1 MLFSHSMIQRRLYFL
16 LALGITC
23 CGFNV
28 SVAAQT
34 PAVPKTREPFITE
47 DSSIQALDTME
58 TLKLGYD
65 ALMKAGYAADKKRDY
80 NTALTYFRQA
90 LILRPNDSWANK
102 AINNITTHAFD
113 RYMQAGYKADISKDY
128 QLALE
133 HFKKALEIK
142 PNSFY
147 AQKAIANV
155 SNYLAVNA
163 VNAQEPEK
171 VQQNDQKEDDDSGL
185 LWLVIGI
192 LGTIG
197 VSGIVL
203 FYLFQKSQNLD
214 LEPVIKENEPTN
226 PINSSIADDSKTN
239 DQKAQKESEVDVEEE
254 ETLVAPP
261 SEPQSEPT
269 TNSLQKTVESQNSQI
284 VLEDTNLPKL
294 DIVPEL
300 INDLAKSDRKSRQ
313 KTVWELAQ
321 RGDSRAMQPLVE
333 LMVKVDSQERGLI
346 LEAMTQ
352 ITSRTLKPMNKALM
366 FSLDDDNPRVKQNAI
381 RDLAR
386 VYELMN
392 QVTKR
397 LSSVAE
403 DSDEEVQKTATWA
416 LKQLNQMPTVPFW
429 QNSNHKVTENNNQD
443 ISN

>member
-1 MLFSHSMIQRRLYFL
+1 MLFFPSMIQRRLYYFL

-23 CGFNV
+23 CSFNV
-28 SVAAQT
+28 VVAAKT
-34 PAVPKTREPFITE
+34 PAIPKTREPFITE

-65 ALMKAGYAADKKRDY
+65 ALMKAGYAADKKREYD
-80 NTALTYFRQA
+80 TALKYFRQA

-102 AINNITTHAFD
+102 AISNITTYAFD
-113 RYMQAGYKADISKDY
+113 RYMQAGYKADVSQDY
-128 QLALE
+128 QLALK
-133 HFKKALEIK
+133 HFRKALEIK

-163 VNAQEPEK
+163 QEPGKKPENN
-171 VQQNDQKEDDDSGL
+171 QNNGSSF
-185 LWLVIGI
+185 LWIFIGV

-197 VSGIVL
+197 ISGIVL
-203 FYLFQKSQNLD
+203 FYLFKKSQNLD
-214 LEPVIKENEPTN
+214 LEPAIKENKSVNSTN
-226 PINSSIADDSKTN
+226 SLIASH
-239 DQKAQKESEVDVEEE
+239 SETTDPNQHKQSEIDFAEED
-254 ETLVAPP
+254 TLVAPP
-261 SEPQSEPT
+261 SEKQSEPV
-269 TNSLQKTVESQNSQI
+269 TNSLQKTTETQNSQI

-300 INDLAKSDRKSRQ
+300 INDLAKSDRRIRQ
-313 KTVWELAQ
+313 KTIWELAQ

-333 LMVKVDSQERGLI
+333 LMIKVDSQERGLI

-366 FSLDDDNPRVKQNAI
+366 MSLDDDNPRVKQNAI

-397 LSSVAE
+397 LSLVAE

-416 LKQLNQMPTVPFW
+416 LKQLNQIPTVPFW
-429 QNSNHKVTENNNQD
+429 QNHKVPENNNQD

>member
-1 MLFSHSMIQRRLYFL
+1 MLFFPSMIQRRLYYFL

-23 CGFNV
+23 CSFNV
-28 SVAAQT
+28 VVAAKT
-34 PAVPKTREPFITE
+34 PAIPITREPFITE

-65 ALMKAGYAADKKRDY
+65 ALMKAGYAADKKREYD
-80 NTALTYFRQA
+80 TALKYFRQA

-102 AINNITTHAFD
+102 AISNITTYAFD
-113 RYMQAGYKADISKDY
+113 RYMQAGYKADVSQDY
-128 QLALE
+128 QLALK
-133 HFKKALEIK
+133 HFRKALEIK

-163 VNAQEPEK
+163 QEPGKKPENN
-171 VQQNDQKEDDDSGL
+171 QNNGSSF
-185 LWLVIGI
+185 LWIFIGV

-197 VSGIVL
+197 ISGIVL
-203 FYLFQKSQNLD
+203 FYLFKKSQNLD
-214 LEPVIKENEPTN
+214 LEPAIKENKSVNSTN
-226 PINSSIADDSKTN
+226 SLIASH
-239 DQKAQKESEVDVEEE
+239 SETTDPNQHKQSEIDFAEED
-254 ETLVAPP
+254 TLVAPP
-261 SEPQSEPT
+261 SEKQSEPV
-269 TNSLQKTVESQNSQI
+269 TNSLQKTTETQNSQI

-300 INDLAKSDRKSRQ
+300 INDLAKSDRRIRQ
-313 KTVWELAQ
+313 KTIWELAQ

-333 LMVKVDSQERGLI
+333 LMIKVDSQERGLI

-366 FSLDDDNPRVKQNAI
+366 MSLDDDNPRVKQNAI

-397 LSSVAE
+397 LSLVAE

-416 LKQLNQMPTVPFW
+416 LKQLNQIPTVPFW
-429 QNSNHKVTENNNQD
+429 QNHKVPENNNQD

>member
-1 MLFSHSMIQRRLYFL
+1 MLFFPSMIQRRLYYFL

-23 CGFNV
+23 CSFNV
-28 SVAAQT
+28 VVAAKT
-34 PAVPKTREPFITE
+34 PAIPKTREPFITE

-65 ALMKAGYAADKKRDY
+65 ALMKAGYAADKKREYD
-80 NTALTYFRQA
+80 TALKYFRQA

-102 AINNITTHAFD
+102 AISNITTYAFD
-113 RYMQAGYKADISKDY
+113 RYMQAGYKADVSQDY
-128 QLALE
+128 QLALK
-133 HFKKALEIK
+133 HFRKALEIK

-163 VNAQEPEK
+163 QEPGKKPENN
-171 VQQNDQKEDDDSGL
+171 QNNGSSF
-185 LWLVIGI
+185 LWIFIGV

-197 VSGIVL
+197 ISGIVL
-203 FYLFQKSQNLD
+203 FYLFKKSQNLD
-214 LEPVIKENEPTN
+214 LEPAIKENKSVNSTN
-226 PINSSIADDSKTN
+226 SLIASH
-239 DQKAQKESEVDVEEE
+239 SETTDPNQHKQSEIDFAEED
-254 ETLVAPP
+254 TLVAPP
-261 SEPQSEPT
+261 SEKQSEPV
-269 TNSLQKTVESQNSQI
+269 TNSLQKTTETQNSQI

-300 INDLAKSDRKSRQ
+300 INDLAKSDRKIRQ

-366 FSLDDDNPRVKQNAI
+366 MSLDDDNPRVKQNAI

-397 LSSVAE
+397 LSLVAE

-429 QNSNHKVTENNNQD
+429 QNHKVSENNNQD

>member
-1 MLFSHSMIQRRLYFL
+1 MIQRRLYFL

-23 CGFNV
+23 CSFNV

-34 PAVPKTREPFITE
+34 STIQKTTESLITE

-58 TLKLGYD
+58 KVKLGYD
-65 ALMKAGYAADKKRDY
+65 ALMKAGYAADKQRDY
-80 NTALTYFRQA
+80 NAALTYFRQA

-102 AINNITTHAFD
+102 AVNNITTYAFD
-113 RYMQAGYKADISKDY
+113 RYMQAGYKADVIQDY
-128 QLALE
+128 QVALK

-142 PNSFY
+142 PDSFY
-147 AQKAIANV
+147 AQKAVTNV

-163 VNAQEPEK
+163 QEPGK
-171 VQQNDQKEDDDSGL
+171 KQSDNQNSNSGF
-185 LWLVIGI
+185 LWLLIGV
-192 LGTIG
+192 LGTVGI
-197 VSGIVL
+197 SGIVL
-203 FYLFQKSQNLD
+203 FYLFKKSQNLD
-214 LEPVIKENEPTN
+214 LEPVIKEPKSPNFTNSTTKETPQLPSNIPPTKLE
-226 PINSSIADDSKTN
+226 ADF
-239 DQKAQKESEVDVEEE
+239 AEE
-254 ETLVAPP
+254 ETIISSPSGEP
-261 SEPQSEPT
+261 SEVT
-269 TNSLQKTVESQNSQI
+269 TNSLQNTPKSQNSEI
-284 VLEDTNLPKL
+284 VLENTNVAKL
-294 DIVPEL
+294 DIIPEL
-300 INDLAKSDRKSRQ
+300 INDLAKSDRKKRQ
-313 KTVWELAQ
+313 KTIWELAQ

-366 FSLDDDNPRVKQNAI
+366 MSLDDDNPRVKQNAI

-429 QNSNHKVTENNNQD
+429 QNHKATENNNQD